1 MLIFYCSSRRFL
13 LATRGHNKKW
23 GEEEASWKNLPT
35 PLIFSFSKKKNLKKN
50 VVFKLIGKM
59 AFMNTFL
66 FRFCWYIR
74 NRKLVMEKVVWSGF
88 FERNKRVFSSA
99 IRCMSLQKCYKQK
112 KLLRK
117 KKKENIGMWVSKQ
130 WWIFFKRQRQQQQAC
145 FAHRTRERETVL
157 QLEKNIFTG
166 WTAIAPLL
174 LCSSE
179 PRQIF
184 INAKS
189 LLTLQF
195 QNFQVAISLFYVLF
209 SR

>member
-1 MLIFYCSSRRFL
+1 
-13 LATRGHNKKW
+13 
-23 GEEEASWKNLPT
+23 
-35 PLIFSFSKKKNLKKN
+35 
-50 VVFKLIGKM
+50 M

-74 NRKLVMEKVVWSGF
+74 NRKLVMEKVVWSWF

-157 QLEKNIFTG
+157 QLEKNTYTG

-195 QNFQVAISLFYVLF
+195 QNFQVAISLFYVLL

>member
-1 MLIFYCSSRRFL
+1 
-13 LATRGHNKKW
+13 
-23 GEEEASWKNLPT
+23 
-35 PLIFSFSKKKNLKKN
+35 
-50 VVFKLIGKM
+50 M

-145 FAHRTRERETVL
+145 FAHLRERPCCSWKKIYL
-157 QLEKNIFTG
+157 QGGPQLRHCYFAHQSQGRSSLMPKAF
-166 WTAIAPLL
+166 W
-174 LCSSE
+174 LC
-179 PRQIF
+179 
-184 INAKS
+184 
-189 LLTLQF
+189 
-195 QNFQVAISLFYVLF
+195 NFKTFK
-209 SR
+209 

>member
-1 MLIFYCSSRRFL
+1 
-13 LATRGHNKKW
+13 
-23 GEEEASWKNLPT
+23 
-35 PLIFSFSKKKNLKKN
+35 
-50 VVFKLIGKM
+50 M

-130 WWIFFKRQRQQQQAC
+130 WWIFFKRQRQQQAC
-145 FAHRTRERETVL
+145 FAHRTRERPCCSWKKIYL
-157 QLEKNIFTG
+157 QGGPQLRHYYFAHQSQGRSSLMPKAF
-166 WTAIAPLL
+166 W
-174 LCSSE
+174 LC
-179 PRQIF
+179 
-184 INAKS
+184 
-189 LLTLQF
+189 
-195 QNFQVAISLFYVLF
+195 NFKTFK
-209 SR
+209 

>member
-1 MLIFYCSSRRFL
+1 MKPCTQHNANLLLQFAAFFASHTWTQQKMGRGGGFL
-13 LATRGHNKKW
+13 EKFANPSNFFIEQTEKPK
-23 GEEEASWKNLPT
+23 EKCC
-35 PLIFSFSKKKNLKKN
+35 FQ
-50 VVFKLIGKM
+50 LIGKM

-130 WWIFFKRQRQQQQAC
+130 WWIFFKRQRQQQAC
-145 FAHRTRERETVL
+145 FAHRTRERDRAAVG
-157 QLEKNIFTG
+157 KKYIYRVDRNCA
-166 WTAIAPLL
+166 TATLL
-174 LCSSE
+174 IRAAAWSQVRSSLMPKAFWLC
-179 PRQIF
+179 
-184 INAKS
+184 
-189 LLTLQF
+189 
-195 QNFQVAISLFYVLF
+195 NFKTFK
-209 SR
+209 